1 MKHRLVLIPAAALML
16 SGCGMLLQ
24 SNTHTTDT
32 GISAGKVD
40 SGISSSSKDSYSPTA
55 SDMNRYGDDTNA
67 WLNASVPNYSQYRNA
82 AVIVDDKVVT
92 DLSAV
97 KLSKVK
103 KVTLFEKAPALK
115 SGEKSTHGAIVIT
128 TK

>member
-1 MKHRLVLIPAAALML
+1 MKHRLVLILAAALTL

-24 SNTHTTDT
+24 SNTNTTDT
-32 GISAGKVD
+32 GISAGKAD
-40 SGISSSSKDSYSPTA
+40 SGISPSSRDSYYPSA
-55 SDMNRYGDDTNA
+55 ADISRYGDDVNA

-82 AVIVDDKVVT
+82 AVIVDDKVAS
-92 DLSAV
+92 DLSVV